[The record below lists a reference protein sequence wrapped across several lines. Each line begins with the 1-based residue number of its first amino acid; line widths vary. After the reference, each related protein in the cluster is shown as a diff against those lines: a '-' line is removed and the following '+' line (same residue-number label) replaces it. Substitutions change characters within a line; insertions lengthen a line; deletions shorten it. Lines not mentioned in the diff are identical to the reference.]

1 MIIVCDN
8 FSCIFCMSQYTG
20 FYSKLWLLR
29 ERNWLQYQLVMYKL
43 SKVPP
48 LEGLAPP
55 VDEGEKGPSE
65 LLLHHN
71 SPAGPP
77 AGLKSSPTR
86 SPPSTQ
92 GPLPLVIH
100 SSSPVTTL
108 HSSSQ
113 HDRQVTSSSP
123 SGQTVPENLCR
134 DVSGRQRHISGGL
147 VTRDCYNRLLPEIL
161 MPPPPA
167 PRN

>member
-1 MIIVCDN
+1 
-8 FSCIFCMSQYTG
+8 
-20 FYSKLWLLR
+20 
-29 ERNWLQYQLVMYKL
+29 MYKL

-55 VDEGEKGPSE
+55 VEEGEKGPSE

-71 SPAGPP
+71 PPTGSPG
-77 AGLKSSPTR
+77 GLKSSPTR
-86 SPPSTQ
+86 SPPSSQ

-108 HSSSQ
+108 H
-113 HDRQVTSSSP
+113 DRHVTSSSP
-123 SGQTVPENLCR
+123 SGQTVPENLSR

-147 VTRDCYNRLLPEIL
+147 VTKDCYNRLLPEIL

-167 PRN
+167 PRDLLSTIRWSIITSGKDIGIII

>member
-1 MIIVCDN
+1 
-8 FSCIFCMSQYTG
+8 
-20 FYSKLWLLR
+20 
-29 ERNWLQYQLVMYKL
+29 MYKL

-55 VDEGEKGPSE
+55 VEEGEKGPSE

-71 SPAGPP
+71 PPSGPP
-77 AGLKSSPTR
+77 GGLKSSPTR
-86 SPPSTQ
+86 SPPSSQ

-108 HSSSQ
+108 Q
-113 HDRQVTSSSP
+113 HDRHVTSSSP
-123 SGQTVPENLCR
+123 SGQTVPENLSR

-147 VTRDCYNRLLPEIL
+147 VTKDCYNRLLPEIL

-167 PRN
+167 PRNLIKTLLSFHL